1 MYGFITQLP
10 DSTGKGAKVSTRN
23 RNFGILSI
31 YRLPS
36 TGIEI
41 GTTVKIRIQY
51 GKESGVPYAIFEQ
64 IADRNKTIYNTEDR
78 NQWYKLGE
86 NKEFLFVDTVV
97 PNLDRELIINPDKK
111 DDPTKIDLWDVTNNR
126 PADLKVQTTP
136 FFTASKYL
144 YKGSHYD
151 PQYAVTFNK
160 KDYEKYKKE
169 YPNADI
175 YFWVNWNQLTYKKHS
190 VEPMCGVWRARFE
203 KMVEYIDDEIVYL
216 HEYQHR
222 KDDDYNAKDSY
233 LFMLSDQDIFEKI
246 Y

>member
-1 MYGFITQLP
+1 MHGFITQLP

-23 RNFGILSI
+23 RNFGTLSI

-36 TGIEI
+36 TGIEL

-51 GKESGVPYAIFEQ
+51 GKASGVPYAVFEQ
-64 IADRNKTIYNTEDR
+64 IADRNNTIYNTEDR

-86 NKEFLFVDTVV
+86 KKEILFVKSVV

-136 FFTASKYL
+136 FFTSSKHP

-151 PQYAVTFNK
+151 PQYTVTFNK

-175 YFWVNWNQLTYKKHS
+175 YFWVTWDQLTYKEHK
-190 VEPMCGVWRARFE
+190 VEPMSGVWRARFE
-203 KMVEYIDDEIVYL
+203 KMAEYIDDKIVYL
-216 HEYQHR
+216 HKYHHR

-233 LFMLSDQDIFEKI
+233 LFSLSDQDIFEKI